1 MDNTVE
7 APATRQ
13 LVPDEIRLSK
23 TAAAVIFPLAIY
35 GGQDL
40 TRKAI
45 SKSRQ
50 IIADRKTKQAAKKT
64 VEPTDTPSQ

>member
-7 APATRQ
+7 ATATSP

-23 TAAAVIFPLAIY
+23 TAAAVVFPLAIY

-40 TRKAI
+40 TRRAI
-45 SKSRQ
+45 SKSRR
-50 IIADRKTKQAAKKT
+50 IVANHKARRAAKK
-64 VEPTDTPSQ
+64 VETPVTPEQ

>member
-7 APATRQ
+7 ATAKP
-13 LVPDEIRLSK
+13 LIPDEIRLNR
-23 TAAAVIFPLAIY
+23 TAAAVVLPLAIY

-45 SKSRQ
+45 SKTRNFVANQ
-50 IIADRKTKQAAKKT
+50 KARRAAKK
-64 VEPTDTPSQ
+64 EQSASTPEA